1 MSSNQPPDDFVLFHL
16 LERKRPCSQ
25 SVIIFEIDNNEKK
38 KSILLR
44 KMIINCLTVN
54 KRKKKKKK
62 KRQSDEKNVPKRRKN
77 ILEQIFIRTER
88 ERERENIRNSY
99 YEIKCK
105 SNSKG
110 FSVQIQV
117 I

>member
-54 KRKKKKKK
+54 KRKK
-62 KRQSDEKNVPKRRKN
+62 RRRRKDKVTRKMFPRDGK
-77 ILEQIFIRTER
+77 IF
-88 ERERENIRNSY
+88 
-99 YEIKCK
+99 
-105 SNSKG
+105 
-110 FSVQIQV
+110 
-117 I
+117 